1 MRTVRKH
8 STWLRLSVAAMALA
22 LLAAACASDT
32 GAEDADAALGAAQA
46 ARGEASTALADA
58 AAASAAADAALAAA
72 EAAQAAADLAQ
83 ATATGNAADVAAAE
97 AALADAQAAAESARE
112 QAAAAE
118 QEAEQAREAAAAAE
132 EQAAAAAA
140 APTAAPEPPPPP
152 PPAADEGPTAIRL
165 AILSDCEGA
174 FGAFHDRDIAG
185 VVTAFAEHAG
195 ATVNDRNAP
204 QAGFSDA
211 SINGVPIELVGIGC
225 ADDTAEAA
233 LRETRRLMEDIGADI
248 MIGPLSGDESI
259 AVANYAKDHPNQT
272 FVNGTSGAQDSTMAV
287 QAPNFFRFNGD
298 GAQWNAGLG
307 DIAHNVL
314 GWETAAVI
322 GDDYSFAWTSTA
334 GFIAEFCAAGGDVI
348 SRVYPPLNTT
358 DYSGF
363 VEQLPGP
370 DEVDGYFWAVGGAGL
385 VPALN
390 AFEDAKGDVV
400 GEQHMGNLFWGIPDV
415 FTAIGP
421 RVVGSYSG
429 GFGNAPDL
437 QTEKA
442 AEFRAIIN
450 RHFDEIP
457 FGGSPAPADAAYF
470 DAFYMNYYNNAW
482 GLIEGLKAIGAD
494 LSGGHEPLWEAI
506 SNVTLDAAF
515 GEISL
520 DHNRTAIQDQYV
532 GRIYLD
538 DDGNMASSTVAFVPQ
553 VDQTFG
559 GTFSGDPSPSRDYPP
574 CEVRDLPWIG
584 NAVPV
589 VNGVLQN

>member
-1 MRTVRKH
+1 MRIVRKH

-32 GAEDADAALGAAQA
+32 GAEDADAALSAATA

-58 AAASAAADAALAAA
+58 ASAAAAADAALAAA

-83 ATATGNAADVAAAE
+83 ATASGNAADVAAAE
-97 AALADAQAAAESARE
+97 AALADAQAAAEDARA

-118 QEAEQAREAAAAAE
+118 DEAQQARDAAAAAE

-152 PPAADEGPTAIRL
+152 PPAAAEPTTSIKL

-195 ATVNDRNAP
+195 ATVNDRTAP
-204 QAGFSDA
+204 QAGFSNA
-211 SINGVPIELVGIGC
+211 SINGVAIELVGIGC

-233 LRETRRLMEDIGADI
+233 LRETRRLMEDIGAEI

-259 AVANYAKDHPNQT
+259 AVANYAKDHPHQT

-287 QAPNFFRFNGD
+287 RAPNFFRFNGD

-363 VEQLPGP
+363 VEQLPGV

-390 AFEDAKGDVV
+390 AFEDAKGEIV
-400 GEQHMGNLFWGIPDV
+400 GQQHMGNLFWGIPDV
-415 FTAIGP
+415 FRAIGP
-421 RVVGSYSG
+421 RVEGSYSG

-437 QTEKA
+437 QTDKA

-457 FGGSPAPADAAYF
+457 FGGAPAPADAAYF
-470 DAFYMNYYNNAW
+470 DAFFMNYYNNAW

-515 GEISL
+515 GQISL
-520 DHNRTAIQDQYV
+520 DSNRTAIQDQYV
-532 GRIYLD
+532 GRIYID
-538 DDGNMASSTVAFVPQ
+538 DAGEMQSSTVAFVPQ

-559 GTFSGDPSPSRDYPP
+559 GTFTGDPPPSRDFPP

-584 NAVPV
+584 NATPV
-589 VNGVLQN
+589 VDGVLQN

>member
-1 MRTVRKH
+1 MRTVRKN

-32 GAEDADAALGAAQA
+32 GAEDADAALSAAQS

-58 AAASAAADAALAAA
+58 AAAAAAADAALAAA

-83 ATATGNAADVAAAE
+83 ATAEGNEAAVAAAE
-97 AALADAQAAAESARE
+97 QALAEAQSAAEDARS

-118 QEAEQAREAAAAAE
+118 QEAAQAREAAAAAE
-132 EQAAAAAA
+132 AQAAEAAA
-140 APTAAPEPPPPP
+140 APPPPEPPPPP
-152 PPAADEGPTAIRL
+152 PPAAAEPTTSIKL

-195 ATVNDRNAP
+195 ATVNDRTAP
-204 QAGFSDA
+204 QAGFSNA
-211 SINGVPIELVGIGC
+211 SINGVAIELVGIGC

-233 LRETRRLMEDIGADI
+233 LRETRRLMEDIGAEI

-259 AVANYAKDHPNQT
+259 AVANYAKDHPHQT

-287 QAPNFFRFNGD
+287 RAPNFFRFNGD

-363 VEQLPGP
+363 VEQLPGV

-390 AFEDAKGDVV
+390 AFEDAKGEIV
-400 GEQHMGNLFWGIPDV
+400 GQQHMGNLFWGIPDV
-415 FTAIGP
+415 FRAIGP
-421 RVVGSYSG
+421 RVEGSYSG

-437 QTEKA
+437 QTDKA

-457 FGGSPAPADAAYF
+457 FGGAPAPADAAYF
-470 DAFYMNYYNNAW
+470 DAFFMNYYNNAW

-515 GEISL
+515 GQISL
-520 DHNRTAIQDQYV
+520 DSNRTAIQDQYV
-532 GRIYLD
+532 GRIYID
-538 DDGNMASSTVAFVPQ
+538 DAGEMQSSTVAFVPQ

-559 GTFSGDPSPSRDYPP
+559 GTFTGDPPPSRDFPP

-584 NAVPV
+584 NATPV

>member
-1 MRTVRKH
+1 MQTIRKQ
-8 STWLRLSVAAMALA
+8 SIWVRLSVLAMALA
-22 LLAAACASDT
+22 LLAAACASDS
-32 GAEDADAALGAAQA
+32 GSEDADAALAAAQGA
-46 ARGEASTALADA
+46 GDEATAALADA
-58 AAASAAADAALAAA
+58 AAAAAAADAALKAA
-72 EAAQAAADLAQ
+72 EAAQAAAELAQ
-83 ATATGNAADVAAAE
+83 ATADGNEEAVAAAE
-97 AALADAQAAAESARE
+97 EQLVAAQAAADAARE
-112 QAAAAE
+112 QAADAQAEAA
-118 QEAEQAREAAAAAE
+118 AAREAAAEAE
-132 EQAAAAAA
+132 AQATASAPPAAAADDD
-140 APTAAPEPPPPP
+140 T
-152 PPAADEGPTAIRL
+152 DDMTTVINV

-174 FGAFHDRDIAG
+174 FGAFHDRDVAG
-185 VVTAFAEHAG
+185 VVTAMAEHAG
-195 ATVNDRNAP
+195 ATVNDRNDP
-204 QAGFSDA
+204 QAGWSNA
-211 SINGVPIELVGIGC
+211 SINGVAIELAGIGC

-307 DIAHNVL
+307 DIARNTL

-363 VEQLPGP
+363 VEQLPSP
-370 DEVDGYFWAVGGAGL
+370 DKVDGYFWAVGGAGL

-390 AFEDAKGDVV
+390 AFEDAQGEVV

-437 QTEKA
+437 QTDKA
-442 AEFRAIIN
+442 AAFRAIIN
-450 RHFDEIP
+450 SHFDEIP
-457 FGGSPAPADAAYF
+457 FASSPAPADAAYF
-470 DAFYMNYYNNAW
+470 DAFYMNYYNNTW

-494 LSGGHEPLWEAI
+494 LSGGPEPLWEAI
-506 SNVTLDAAF
+506 SNVVLDAAF

-520 DHNRTAIQDQYV
+520 DSNRTAIQDQYV
-532 GRIYLD
+532 GRIYLG
-538 DDGNMASSTVAFVPQ
+538 DDGNMASSTVAYVPQ

-559 GTFSGDPSPSRDYPP
+559 GTFTGDPSPSRDYPP
-574 CEVRDLPWIG
+574 CEVRDLPWVG

-589 VNGVLQN
+589 VNGELQN

>member
-1 MRTVRKH
+1 VRTERKH

-32 GAEDADAALGAAQA
+32 GAEDADAALSAAQS

-58 AAASAAADAALAAA
+58 AAAAAAADAALAAA

-83 ATATGNAADVAAAE
+83 ATAEGNEAAVAAAE
-97 AALADAQAAAESARE
+97 QALAEAQGAAEEART

-118 QEAEQAREAAAAAE
+118 QEAAQAREAAAAAE
-132 EQAAAAAA
+132 AQAAEAAA
-140 APTAAPEPPPPP
+140 APPPPEPPPPP
-152 PPAADEGPTAIRL
+152 PAAAEPTTSIKL

-195 ATVNDRNAP
+195 ATVNDRTAP
-204 QAGFSDA
+204 QAGFSNA
-211 SINGVPIELVGIGC
+211 SINGVAIELVGIGC

-233 LRETRRLMEDIGADI
+233 LRETRRLMEDIGAEI

-259 AVANYAKDHPNQT
+259 AVANYAKDHPHQT

-287 QAPNFFRFNGD
+287 RAPNFFRFNGD

-363 VEQLPGP
+363 VEQLPGV

-390 AFEDAKGDVV
+390 AFEDAKGEIV
-400 GEQHMGNLFWGIPDV
+400 GQQHMGNLFWGIPDV
-415 FTAIGP
+415 FRAIGP
-421 RVVGSYSG
+421 RVEGSYSG

-437 QTEKA
+437 QTDKA

-457 FGGSPAPADAAYF
+457 FGGAPAPADAAYF
-470 DAFYMNYYNNAW
+470 DAFFMNYYNNAW

-515 GEISL
+515 GQISL
-520 DHNRTAIQDQYV
+520 DSNRTAIQDQYV
-532 GRIYLD
+532 GRIYI
-538 DDGNMASSTVAFVPQ
+538 DDGGEMQSSTVAFVPQ

-559 GTFSGDPSPSRDYPP
+559 GTFTGDPPPSRDFPP

-584 NAVPV
+584 NATPV